1 MSYVVLARR
10 YRPQTLDQIIGQEHI
25 SRTLK
30 NAIAENR
37 VAHAY
42 MFSGPRGVGKTT
54 TARILAKALNCKKGP
69 TAEPCGECSNCK
81 EITAGTSVD
90 VQEID
95 GASNR
100 GIDEIRALRDNVKFA
115 PATSKYKI
123 YIIDEAHQITDA
135 AFNALLKT
143 LEEPPSHVVFILAT
157 TESHK
162 VPVTILSRCQRY
174 RFRFLTSKEI
184 SSTLE
189 KIIKEDGFEIE
200 PDALQM
206 VTSASGGSMRDA
218 LSLMDQAISFVP
230 GKITAKDIQDLLGF
244 LPREIIAA
252 TTESFATGDNAKILS
267 IIRDVNDQG
276 HNLLQFTR
284 DLREHLRRIL
294 MFKVNPA
301 ILELTGDEKKTLEA
315 QQQLFTPDWLI
326 RSGHLLSK
334 ALDEMRWSDQAR
346 LVLELYLLKVAQP
359 YAGIT
364 ELVDRLEKM
373 EKNMPV
379 DPELPAVAPVPRS
392 VAAPVATYAPASSVQ
407 FGAPAPAAAA
417 VPAPRPAAPVAAA
430 PAAEEAQPVSLPK
443 DISIVWDEVVAEFGR
458 TRPIIAS
465 VLAGVTMEG
474 NTGNAIIL
482 SVTNAFQQEGIK
494 RNQAAIEDLIEKRA
508 GKRFGLKLSVSD
520 KPAAAAPVAS
530 KPQLDEVVVEEEM
543 APVEQK
549 EMFQVDGSTADAS
562 ASLPPGLDK
571 IAKKFPGKITKKSA
585 SES

>member
-143 LEEPPSHVVFILAT
+143 LEEPPPHVVFILAT

-189 KIIKEDGFEIE
+189 NIIKADGFEIE

-206 VTSASGGSMRDA
+206 VTAASGGSMRDA

-230 GKITAKDIQDLLGF
+230 GKITAQDIQDLLGF

-252 TTESFATGDNAKILS
+252 VTESFATGDNARILS

-294 MFKVNPA
+294 LFKVNPA
-301 ILELTGDEKKTLEA
+301 ILEMTAEEKKILEA
-315 QQQLFTPDWLI
+315 QQQLFAPDWLI

-346 LVLELYLLKVAQP
+346 LVLELYLLKIAQP

-364 ELVDRLEKM
+364 ELVERLEKM

-379 DPELPAVAPVPRS
+379 DPELPAVAPLPRS
-392 VAAPVATYAPASSVQ
+392 VAAPVATYAPASSVP
-407 FGAPAPAAAA
+407 FGVPTPAPAPVA
-417 VPAPRPAAPVAAA
+417 RPAAPAAKA
-430 PAAEEAQPVSLPK
+430 PVAEESQPVNLPK

-465 VLAGVTMEG
+465 VLAGVTLEG
-474 NTGNAIIL
+474 NTGNALIL
-482 SVTNAFQQEGIK
+482 SVRNAFQQEGIK
-494 RNQAAIEDLIEKRA
+494 RNQQAIEDLIEKKA
-508 GKRFGLKLSVSD
+508 GKRFALKLSVNEA
-520 KPAAAAPVAS
+520 PVAAAPVAVA
-530 KPQLDEVVVEEEM
+530 KQELEEVVVEEEM
-543 APVEQK
+543 APAEQK
-549 EMFQVDGSTADAS
+549 EMFQVEGSTADAPV
-562 ASLPPGLDK
+562 SLPAGLDK